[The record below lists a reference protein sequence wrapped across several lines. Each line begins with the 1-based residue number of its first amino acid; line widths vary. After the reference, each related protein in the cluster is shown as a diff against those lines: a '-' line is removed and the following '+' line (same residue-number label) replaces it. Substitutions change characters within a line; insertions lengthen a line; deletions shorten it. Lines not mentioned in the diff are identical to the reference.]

1 MPGLLQEWWC
11 NNNVSRDNATC
22 SPLHSD
28 GTLPQNKKGTGKEKA
43 KKRKQDKKG
52 ATQSESKAKRRSGD
66 ATIKKSPKSKKPSK
80 SSSPSQPPEWPSGG
94 LFSTSFTTVG
104 ACVSSADEKALPMPR
119 PPSGDSSPAPSSAL
133 YAGPELSPHHNP
145 LHSYEQT
152 KMETSF
158 DTDMKRGSGAEEVKE
173 EPVDLTRVSSPENVT
188 KAESKVQPTSEG
200 SQAEA
205 PKEEESD
212 SWEGSEAGSGGTDI
226 LRLVIERRLG
236 SRLPEDQETGYHTD
250 STPDR
255 SASDNEQDAR
265 TEEGNTTV
273 SSGVSLCLSLCFSVY
288 SADNL
293 WALLLIQTWWIV
305 LLFITDFGLNLFNCC
320 IVVNFVASGIE
331 NASHG
336 NTKTEGNYTLLHF
349 MY

>member
-1 MPGLLQEWWC
+1 MHGLLQEWWC
-11 NNNVSRDNATC
+11 NNNVPRDNATC

-52 ATQSESKAKRRSGD
+52 ATQSEGKAKRRSDD

-94 LFSTSFTTVG
+94 LFSTSFTTAG

-119 PPSGDSSPAPSSAL
+119 PPSGDSSPSPSSAL
-133 YAGPELSPHHNP
+133 YAGPELSPQHTP
-145 LHSYEQT
+145 LHSHEQT
-152 KMETSF
+152 KMDTSF
-158 DTDMKRGSGAEEVKE
+158 DTDEKRGSGAEEVKE
-173 EPVDLTRVSSPENVT
+173 KPVDLTRVSSMENIT
-188 KAESKVQPTSEG
+188 KAESKVQQTSEG

-205 PKEEESD
+205 AKEEESD
-212 SWEGSEAGSGGTDI
+212 SWEGSEAGLGGTDI

-255 SASDNEQDAR
+255 SASDNEQDTR

-273 SSGVSLCLSLCFSVY
+273 SSGLSVCLSVR
-288 SADNL
+288 SAVSFVKS
-293 WALLLIQTWWIV
+293 WV
-305 LLFITDFGLNLFNCC
+305 FIT
-320 IVVNFVASGIE
+320 GI
-331 NASHG
+331 H
-336 NTKTEGNYTLLHF
+336 
-349 MY
+349 MR